1 MMKRALVSG
10 CAVIGLLT
18 FVGVYGPRAQE
29 PVEATEAVS
38 AEGSPHLSGGVGKDE
53 REQLE
58 AAAKDY
64 NLKLIFAQSSG
75 AFVADIQVT
84 ITDAAGST
92 VVDATSNG
100 PLFFAKLPAGDY
112 RIEATYAGIA
122 KNSSA
127 TVPGNGQSVLD
138 FRW

>member
-1 MMKRALVSG
+1 MKRALVFG
-10 CAVIGLLT
+10 CAGVALLT
-18 FVGVYGPRAQE
+18 FAGLNDPRAQE
-29 PVEATEAVS
+29 PVEASEAVR
-38 AEGSPHLSGGVGKDE
+38 AEDSPHLSGGVGKDE

-64 NLKLIFAQSSG
+64 NVKLIFAQSSG
-75 AFVADIQVT
+75 AFVADVQVT

-112 RIEATYAGIA
+112 KVEATYLGIA

-127 TVPGNGQSVLD
+127 TVPGSGQSVLD

>member
-1 MMKRALVSG
+1 
-10 CAVIGLLT
+10 
-18 FVGVYGPRAQE
+18 
-29 PVEATEAVS
+29 
-38 AEGSPHLSGGVGKDE
+38 VGKDE

-64 NLKLIFAQSSG
+64 NLKLIFARSSG
-75 AFVADIQVT
+75 AFVADVQVT

>member
-1 MMKRALVSG
+1 MDRALLRRCTVL
-10 CAVIGLLT
+10 GLLT
-18 FVGVYGPRAQE
+18 FAAVSGPWAQE
-29 PVEATEAVS
+29 SVEAPKAVS
-38 AEGSPHLSGGVGKDE
+38 AQGAPHLSGGVGKDE

-64 NLKLIFAQSSG
+64 NLKLIFARSSG
-75 AFVADIQVT
+75 AFVADVQVT

-112 RIEATYAGIA
+112 RIEATYTGIV

-127 TVPGNGQSVLD
+127 TVPGSGQSVLD